1 MFFALYK
8 FDILI
13 QMSKQDEKDDK
24 KDLIQMAK
32 QDLIQMAKQDEKDE
46 GESDGPLDKPSLLSL
61 QNTAIKVRGGVL
73 KLK

>member
-1 MFFALYK
+1 METLCFLLC
-8 FDILI
+8 INLI
-13 QMSKQDEKDDK
+13 QVKKGDLIPMAQKDEK
-24 KDLIQMAK
+24 
-32 QDLIQMAKQDEKDE
+32 EE

>member
-13 QMSKQDEKDDK
+13 QMSKQDEKY
-24 KDLIQMAK
+24 
-32 QDLIQMAKQDEKDE
+32 E